1 LVVEDEGL
9 LRGLVAAELARSGF
23 TVETAADGASALV
36 IAETF
41 DPDAI
46 VMDVDL
52 GRGPSGFDIAM
63 VLAQRSP
70 GLGVVFLTNLAAPEA
85 AQVRASE
92 LPRGSAF
99 LRKTT
104 VGEPG
109 MIAAA
114 LEAVLCDAPLPRAF
128 RHDLAT
134 GNALRS
140 LSRTQVEVLDLIA
153 EGLSNQE
160 IADRRASSLRAVERL
175 INRTF
180 TALGLAEHSAGNPRV
195 LAVRA
200 YLEARG
206 RP

>member
-1 LVVEDEGL
+1 MVVEDEGL

-23 TVETAADGASALV
+23 TVETAGDGASAL
-36 IAETF
+36 ALAATF

-52 GRGPSGFDIAM
+52 GRGPSGFDVAI

-70 GLGVVFLTNLAAPEA
+70 GIGVVFLTNIAAPEA
-85 AQVRASE
+85 VQVRATE
-92 LPRGSAF
+92 LPHGCAY

-114 LEAVLCDAPLPRAF
+114 LDAVLSDAPLPRAF
-128 RHDLAT
+128 RHDLAR
-134 GNALRS
+134 GDPMRS
-140 LSRTQVEVLDLIA
+140 LSRAQVEVLDLIA

-160 IADRRASSLRAVERL
+160 IADRRGSSLRAVERL

-180 TALGLAEHSAGNPRV
+180 TALGLAEHTAGNARV
-195 LAVRA
+195 LATRA